1 MKILIDSKHGLGDCV
16 QIIPMLS
23 ILKENYPNSY
33 IAVIVSSKTN
43 AELLAMAPIAID
55 KFYYLNM
62 QQINIKSFI
71 KLVYQIRKEK
81 FDYFIISPITT
92 KWKAKLFACLTG
104 AKNKIGEQY
113 HNINLHKVD
122 NSVHMVKRN
131 INLLKEFCKIP
142 DKIIN
147 PILKAPQID
156 NFILTKKDKKII
168 GVCIGGGTASK
179 YKDNI
184 VYPRA
189 WSIEKIKIIVENLLQ
204 NSAKV
209 VLFGGKDEL
218 RYLDYFDGIMSNPSV
233 INFVGKTTITE
244 SAFLAKQCDL
254 VIGVDTGMQ
263 HIADAVGTKTLSIF
277 GPTNPKTHGAYSN
290 NAKFIEVECSCKY
303 CYGTEEYLSCNDRKC
318 LNDISD
324 NNVIN
329 KIKSILRI

>member
-23 ILKENYPNSY
+23 ILKENYPDSY
-33 IAVIVSSKTN
+33 IAVIVSSKAN
-43 AELLAMAPIAID
+43 AELLAMAPVAID

-71 KLVYQIRKEK
+71 KLIYQIRKEK
-81 FDYFIISPITT
+81 IDYFIISPITT

-113 HNINLHKVD
+113 HNINLHEVD
-122 NSVHMVKRN
+122 NTVHMVKRN

-147 PILKAPQID
+147 PILKVPQID

-168 GVCIGGGTASK
+168 GVCIGAGTGCK
-179 YKDNI
+179 YKNKI
-184 VYPRA
+184 VYPKS
-189 WSIEKIKIIVENLLQ
+189 WSVEKIKIVVRNLLK
-204 NSAKV
+204 NNAEV

-218 RYLDYFDGIMSNPSV
+218 QYLNYFNELLDNKNIL
-233 INFVGKTTITE
+233 NFVGKTTITE

-263 HIADAVGTKTLSIF
+263 HITDAVGTKTLSIF
-277 GPTNPKTHGAYSN
+277 GPTNPKIFGAYSN

-303 CYGTEEYLSCNDRKC
+303 CYGTEQYLSCNDKKC

-329 KIKSILRI
+329 KIKSILGI